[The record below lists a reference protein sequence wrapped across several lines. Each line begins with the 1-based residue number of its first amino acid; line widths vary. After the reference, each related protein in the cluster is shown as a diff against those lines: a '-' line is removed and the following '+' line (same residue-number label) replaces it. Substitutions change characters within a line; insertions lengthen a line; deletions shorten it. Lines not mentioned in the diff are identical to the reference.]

1 MAGHRSGTG
10 RPVAEHAGAR
20 AAPAARRRADRAA
33 AAAHRGGVPARR
45 LDRHRRRHAALH
57 RRRRPGE
64 RASRAGDTA
73 AAVTAYEQAIELYR
87 GDLCPGDT
95 DLSVLIERERLR
107 GVYLN
112 VLARLA
118 EHHLLRAEYL
128 RALYHGQR
136 LLSRDPCREDGHRMV
151 MVCHARLG
159 QRAQAMSQYRLC
171 REILRREFDA
181 VPEPATEEL
190 FRQLRSGHELAP
202 QREISQTSL
211 VPYLG
216 APLEQIEGL
225 AAVDRKHRDS
235 GRHNGSSR

>member
-1 MAGHRSGTG
+1 M
-10 RPVAEHAGAR
+10 
-20 AAPAARRRADRAA
+20 
-33 AAAHRGGVPARR
+33 
-45 LDRHRRRHAALH
+45 
-57 RRRRPGE
+57 
-64 RASRAGDTA
+64 
-73 AAVTAYEQAIELYR
+73 
-87 GDLCPGDT
+87 
-95 DLSVLIERERLR
+95 LIERERLR